1 MDIVVQKYGGSSLAD
16 IPKIKYVS
24 DKIKKHVSEGKKL
37 VVIVSAMGKTTDQL
51 ELLCRKVSECPVPRE
66 KDMLFTTGEQVS
78 AALMAMALNNIGV
91 KALSQNA
98 FQAEIITSSDHTR
111 ANIRKINSEKLK
123 VNLKNY
129 DVVIVTGFQG
139 ITESGDVTT
148 LGRGGSDTSAVAIAA
163 ALGAPCEIYS
173 DYPGI
178 FTTDPKLFPTAKIL
192 KQVSY
197 DEMLEMAQLGAGVL
211 HPRAVEIAKKYNVKL
226 CCRGTFSDDN
236 GSCIVSDY
244 IEQPVV
250 TGLSVMENQTQ
261 VTITGLPEDHIIVN
275 GIFNY
280 LGVKQFNID
289 MISAVR
295 MSDNNMTLSFTIV
308 ENDND
313 ILEVIQDLQKEFC
326 GCNIISKQHF
336 VKVSVVGLG
345 MRTEK
350 GVASRFFKAL
360 SEIPIELI
368 TTSEIK
374 ISALIH
380 KNYKDRAIQ
389 LLAQEFDL

>member
-1 MDIVVQKYGGSSLAD
+1 MNIVIQKYGGSSLAD
-16 IPKIKYVS
+16 ISKIKYVS
-24 DKIKKHVSEGKKL
+24 AKIKRRVCEGKKL

-51 ELLCRKVSECPVPRE
+51 ELLCREVSECPVPRE
-66 KDMLFTTGEQVS
+66 KDMLFTTGEQIS
-78 AALMAMALNNIGV
+78 AALMAMALNNIGIR
-91 KALSQNA
+91 ALSQNA

-111 ANIRKINSEKLK
+111 ANIRKINAGKLK
-123 VNLKNY
+123 DNLKDY

-236 GSCIVSDY
+236 GSWVVSDY

-250 TGLSVMENQTQ
+250 TGLSVMEDQTQ

-275 GIFNY
+275 EIFNY

-295 MSDNNMTLSFTIV
+295 PGNNNMTLSFTIV
-308 ENDND
+308 ENDKD
-313 ILEVIQDLQKEFC
+313 FEVIQDLQKEFWA
-326 GCNIISKQHF
+326 CNITSKQHF

-389 LLAQEFDL
+389 LLAREFDL

>member
-24 DKIKKHVSEGKKL
+24 AKIKRHVSEGKKL

-51 ELLCRKVSECPVPRE
+51 ELLCKEVSECPVPRE

-98 FQAEIITSSDHTR
+98 FQTEIITSSDHTR
-111 ANIRKINSEKLK
+111 ASIRKINAGKLK
-123 VNLKNY
+123 GNLKDY

-173 DYPGI
+173 DFPGI
-178 FTTDPKLFPTAKIL
+178 FTTDPKLFPAAKIL
-192 KQVSY
+192 EQVSY
-197 DEMLEMAQLGAGVL
+197 AEMLEMAQLGAGIL

-226 CCRGTFSDDN
+226 CCRGTFSNDN
-236 GSCIVSDY
+236 GSRVVSDN

-250 TGLSVMENQTQ
+250 TGLSVMENQAQ

-280 LGVKQFNID
+280 LGEKQFNID

-295 MSDNNMTLSFTIV
+295 LGNNNMTLSFTIV
-308 ENDND
+308 ENDKNCL
-313 ILEVIQDLQKEFC
+313 LEVIQDLQKEFC
-326 GCNIISKQHF
+326 ACNI
-336 VKVSVVGLG
+336 
-345 MRTEK
+345 T
-350 GVASRFFKAL
+350 
-360 SEIPIELI
+360 
-368 TTSEIK
+368 
-374 ISALIH
+374 
-380 KNYKDRAIQ
+380 
-389 LLAQEFDL
+389 

>member
-1 MDIVVQKYGGSSLAD
+1 MNIVIQKYGGSSLAD
-16 IPKIKYVS
+16 ISKIKYVS
-24 DKIKKHVSEGKKL
+24 AKIKRRVSEGKKL

-51 ELLCRKVSECPVPRE
+51 ELLCREVSECPVPRE

-91 KALSQNA
+91 RALSQNA

-111 ANIRKINSEKLK
+111 ANIRKINAGKLK
-123 VNLKNY
+123 DNLKDY

-163 ALGAPCEIYS
+163 ALGASCEIYS
-173 DYPGI
+173 DFPGI
-178 FTTDPKLFPTAKIL
+178 FTTDPKLLPTAKIL

-197 DEMLEMAQLGAGVL
+197 AEMLEMAQLGAGVL

-236 GSCIVSDY
+236 GSWVVSDY

-250 TGLSVMENQTQ
+250 TGLSVMEDQTQ
-261 VTITGLPEDHIIVN
+261 VTITGLLENHIIVN

-295 MSDNNMTLSFTIV
+295 LGNNNMTLSFTIV

-313 ILEVIQDLQKEFC
+313 ILEVIQDLKKEFC
-326 GCNIISKQHF
+326 GCNITSKQHF

-374 ISALIH
+374 ISCLIH
-380 KNYKDRAIQ
+380 KNYKDGAIQ
-389 LLAQEFDL
+389 LLAREFDL